1 MAAAMN
7 KPAKLAPADAARRLA
22 SLLTRLGPTFVKI
35 GQYLALR
42 PDILP
47 QAYCDE
53 LLTLVDRSEPFAW
66 SEAERIV
73 EAELGA
79 PVSELFDSIERRPI
93 GAGSLAQVHRAHLHD
108 GAVVAIKILRPGIE
122 RRVARDIRRMRLVG
136 QLVKR
141 LGITLPISVAELADE
156 LAEWLRQ
163 EIDFEREL
171 DNARKLQPL
180 AAGSTLQRIPRTYLH
195 LSSSRVIT
203 YEYLEGIRVNNIL
216 AELRGVRP
224 ERASGPLLTVEER
237 REFAERLVTAT
248 LIQIFRYRFFHAD
261 LHPGNLLVLPD
272 RRVGFVDFGLCD
284 KLDETVR
291 ANQLSY
297 VSAIYAGNQPR
308 IFKALTEVLVARP
321 ESDVEGLRRDFDAE
335 MRAGTQEHGGASST
349 ANALIGV
356 LRVARRNG
364 YQIPSD
370 VLSLYRALVTVET
383 LATELGLPN
392 GLRDVGGRFF
402 AELRR
407 DEKFDQ
413 LFDRDRL
420 QQVLLNTLT
429 LTQDGP
435 AQLAQILADAADG
448 SVRLRVESTDAA
460 RVVRSQN
467 RRARLWTAAILAVSV
482 AVLLTIPNLPL
493 VFGVP
498 LEWPLGV
505 ALGGL
510 YLACAVLWRR
520 L

>member
-1 MAAAMN
+1 
-7 KPAKLAPADAARRLA
+7 LTAD
-22 SLLTRLGPTFVKI
+22 
-35 GQYLALR
+35 
-42 PDILP
+42 
-47 QAYCDE
+47 
-53 LLTLVDRSEPFAW
+53 
-66 SEAERIV
+66 
-73 EAELGA
+73 
-79 PVSELFDSIERRPI
+79 
-93 GAGSLAQVHRAHLHD
+93 
-108 GAVVAIKILRPGIE
+108 
-122 RRVARDIRRMRLVG
+122 
-136 QLVKR
+136 
-141 LGITLPISVAELADE
+141 
-156 LAEWLRQ
+156 
-163 EIDFEREL
+163 
-171 DNARKLQPL
+171 
-180 AAGSTLQRIPRTYLH
+180 
-195 LSSSRVIT
+195 
-203 YEYLEGIRVNNIL
+203 
-216 AELRGVRP
+216 
-224 ERASGPLLTVEER
+224 ER

-335 MRAGTQEHGGASST
+335 MRAGNPEHGGASST

-383 LATELGLPN
+383 LASELGLPN
-392 GLRDVGGRFF
+392 GLRDVGSRFF

-460 RVVRSQN
+460 RVVRAQN

-482 AVLLTIPNLPL
+482 AVLLTVPNLPV

-498 LEWPLGV
+498 LEWPLGA